1 MKKTKNFILRQLADE
16 YILIPTGNT
25 VENFNGIITLSD
37 SALFIY
43 QNIENVNSFEELIN
57 LMKKEYKN
65 IDEKTLINDTVEF
78 IFDLIQRHIIEPSD
92 KKKEW

>member
-78 IFDLIQRHIIEPSD
+78 IFDLIQRHMIEASD
-92 KKKEW
+92 KKKGW